1 MQINGSR
8 DIREILKQGVS
19 GTYDRSLYDRI
30 RKNWDKVA
38 KPLDSMGRFEDLTAK
53 VGAIQGRIDPAFE
66 KSAIL
71 VFCAD
76 NGIVEEHVSQSG
88 QEVTAICAE
97 NIAAGKTAVGVMA
110 AMIRADVTAVNV
122 GIANPVSDAVL
133 PFCVRKGTRNFL
145 KEPAMTGEEV
155 YQAMQT
161 GMDLVLA
168 WKQKGYQLLGIGE
181 MGIGN
186 TTTSAAM
193 AAVMLGLSADTV
205 TGKGAGLDE
214 QGLTHKKEVIE
225 QALSRYGLRET
236 DTFTILQTV
245 GGLDIAAM
253 AGAIIGGAVY
263 HMPIVLD
270 GVISLVAALVA
281 ERLLPNVRDFLIPS
295 HRSKEPAAEKI
306 SEKLRLDPVIDA
318 KMAVGEGTGAVM
330 MLTLL
335 KQAAL
340 VYQSC
345 NSFEAAGVEQYE
357 RYTK

>member
-8 DIREILKQGVS
+8 DIREILKQGLAV
-19 GTYDRSLYDRI
+19 TYDRNLYDRI

-110 AMIRADVTAVNV
+110 TMIRADVTAVNV

-193 AAVMLGLSADTV
+193 VAVMLGLSADTV

-225 QALSRYGLRET
+225 QALLRYGLRET

-253 AGAIIGGAVY
+253 AGAIIG
-263 HMPIVLD
+263 
-270 GVISLVAALVA
+270 
-281 ERLLPNVRDFLIPS
+281 
-295 HRSKEPAAEKI
+295 
-306 SEKLRLDPVIDA
+306 
-318 KMAVGEGTGAVM
+318 
-330 MLTLL
+330 
-335 KQAAL
+335 
-340 VYQSC
+340 
-345 NSFEAAGVEQYE
+345 
-357 RYTK
+357 